1 MLGGLEL
8 VLPEARDALVHQA
21 RNEQFRSPIRPMD
34 LTRLT
39 CWNMLHMGDTPLA
52 CGNSEQAAEKGA

>member
-1 MLGGLEL
+1 
-8 VLPEARDALVHQA
+8 
-21 RNEQFRSPIRPMD
+21 MD

-52 CGNSEQAAEKGA
+52 CRNSEQAAEKGA